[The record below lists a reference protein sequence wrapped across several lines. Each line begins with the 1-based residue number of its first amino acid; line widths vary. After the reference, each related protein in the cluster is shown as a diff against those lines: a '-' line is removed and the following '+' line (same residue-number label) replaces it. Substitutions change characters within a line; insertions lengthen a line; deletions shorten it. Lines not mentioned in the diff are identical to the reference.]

1 VHRKISK
8 DTYKNG
14 KQAEF
19 MYAAEP
25 LSYNTLARPL
35 AIALGHDLP
44 GDTVGCVPACRIMI
58 LHVDS
63 AAGCPR
69 QPFQELHIHLWIV
82 GAHERESHERSTP
95 KMLTYKSV
103 YSFSIL
109 EAAEQRRQTDR
120 LIVQRKHNLMHYRK
134 GSVAGFS

>member
-1 VHRKISK
+1 M
-8 DTYKNG
+8 N
-14 KQAEF
+14 
-19 MYAAEP
+19 AAEP

-35 AIALGHDLP
+35 VIALGHDLP
-44 GDTVGCVPACRIMI
+44 GDTIGCVPACRIMI

-63 AAGCPR
+63 AAGCLW

-82 GAHERESHERSTP
+82 STHKRESHERSTS

-109 EAAEQRRQTDR
+109 EAAEQRRQADR
-120 LIVQRKHNLMHYRK
+120 LIIQRKHNLMHYRK
-134 GSVAGFS
+134 GSTAGVS

>member
-1 VHRKISK
+1 
-8 DTYKNG
+8 
-14 KQAEF
+14 

-35 AIALGHDLP
+35 AIALSHDLP
-44 GDTVGCVPACRIMI
+44 GDTIGYVPACRIMI
-58 LHVDS
+58 LHVES
-63 AAGCPR
+63 AAGCLR

-82 GAHERESHERSTP
+82 GTHERESHECSTS
-95 KMLTYKSV
+95 KMLAYESV

-109 EAAEQRRQTDR
+109 EAAEQRRQIDR

-134 GSVAGFS
+134 GSAA